1 MSGRW
6 IKLDLNIANSSLMK
20 EGTPTIWA
28 WIVCLTMAGEQD
40 WKGGT
45 FQATPFTLAARAM
58 IEVEDA
64 EHALTR
70 LTSPDNESTTPDF
83 DGRRLIGVG
92 KNQYQ
97 IVNWEKYQG
106 RQSAIKK
113 RFQRAEGQEGT
124 SGDIKGQAGTR
135 GDGRG
140 TKTSVSSSSSV
151 SSSTK
156 TKKKTKAAKPAYTPA
171 FEEWWERTW
180 RRGHKAAAF
189 ATWELMEPEEQ
200 VAAEEVI
207 DSWSKAFSQRDAQR
221 RPHVSTW
228 LNNRGW
234 DDVVDAEYGTG
245 KGAVDKAIESKYSKF
260 D

>member
-1 MSGRW
+1 MAGAVLHVRNWHQFQHYKDRNPPW
-6 IKLDLNIANSSLMK
+6 IKLHFELLASEDWVTLSDASRVLAIACMLLASRNEGKVPANSAYIKRVAYLNSEPDFGPLIACGFLRL
-20 EGTPTIWA
+20 EGDASKLQADARPETETETETETENRGIS
-28 WIVCLTMAGEQD
+28 MAGDQ
-40 WKGGT
+40 
-45 FQATPFTLAARAM
+45 P
-58 IEVEDA
+58 
-64 EHALTR
+64 
-70 LTSPDNESTTPDF
+70 
-83 DGRRLIGVG
+83 GV
-92 KNQYQ
+92 Q
-97 IVNWEKYQG
+97 
-106 RQSAIKK
+106 KK
-113 RFQRAEGQEGT
+113 RT
-124 SGDIKGQAGTR
+124 PKC
-135 GDGRG
+135 
-140 TKTSVSSSSSV
+140 
-151 SSSTK
+151 
-156 TKKKTKAAKPAYTPA
+156 KKADYTPA